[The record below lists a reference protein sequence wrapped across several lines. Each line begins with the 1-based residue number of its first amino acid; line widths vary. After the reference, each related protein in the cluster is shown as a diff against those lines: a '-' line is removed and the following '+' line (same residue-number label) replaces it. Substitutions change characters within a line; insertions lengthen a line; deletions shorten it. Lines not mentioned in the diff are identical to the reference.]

1 MGGEGDNGG
10 IQPIPSGVCMKH
22 NSRVTLGVAMAA
34 LFASQLAFA
43 NEAAVKKGVEA
54 WLGDDGNGPKVENV
68 RKLGA
73 LGLYEVQ
80 IDGDLVYTDEKV
92 SHVILGEVIDVKGR
106 KNLTEERKQKL
117 SQIKFSDLP
126 LDLAVKQVKGSGKR
140 VVATFEDPNC
150 SYCKKLAK
158 ELQGVSDVT
167 IYTFLYPILSPDSAD
182 KSKNIWCAP
191 DRAKAWNDLMVD
203 GKVPPS
209 ANCDHPTEKVVA
221 FGRKLNI
228 RGTPTMFFADG
239 SRVPG
244 YMPVAGLE
252 KALDKGSANFK

>member
-1 MGGEGDNGG
+1 MKPATPALLAIALALSG
-10 IQPIPSGVCMKH
+10 ISTP
-22 NSRVTLGVAMAA
+22 T
-34 LFASQLAFA
+34 FAS
-43 NEAAVKKGVEA
+43 EAEIRKNVET
-54 WLGDDGNGPKVENV
+54 WLGPNSPKVESV

-80 IDGDLVYTDEKV
+80 VEGDLIYTDEKSTFV
-92 SHVILGEVIDVKGR
+92 LLGDVVDIKTR

-126 LDLAVKQVKGSGKR
+126 LDLAVKQVRGNGKR
-140 VVATFEDPNC
+140 VLVTFEDPNC

-158 ELQGVSDVT
+158 ELLAVNDVT
-167 IYTFLYPILSPDSAD
+167 VYTFLYPILSPDSSE

-191 DRAKAWNDLMVD
+191 DRAKAWNDFMVD
-203 GKVPPS
+203 GKAPQS

-221 FGRKLNI
+221 LGRKFNI
-228 RGTPTMFFADG
+228 RGTPTMFFPDG

-244 YMPVAGLE
+244 YMPAAALE